1 MICLTSGCGQ
11 LVRESKAN
19 ANSSRPVQRR
29 GRGLRWP
36 RQHAADGITNNLASG
51 DLLKT
56 LAVAHANENETDG
69 MKNIALG
76 DLL

>member
-1 MICLTSGCGQ
+1 MICSTSGCGQ
-11 LVRESKAN
+11 LVRESKAD
-19 ANSSRPVQRR
+19 ANSSRPVQRW

-56 LAVAHANENETDG
+56 LAVAHANENATNRI
-69 MKNIALG
+69 KTI
-76 DLL
+76 LL